1 MDRNTDMFSNLPS
14 SLLIII
20 ASFLSFKEAA
30 RTCILSKQ
38 WLNIWREVE
47 NVDFDENNFVKLD
60 ESEEN
65 QKVQRED
72 FINFARQFIADHSQ
86 QVIKT
91 LGFRCSKPENF
102 LVDMQNI
109 VMFATSH
116 HATGLRL
123 DFSDP
128 TWREDAIMNH
138 EAVSELP
145 SYVYEHGQALESL
158 KLFSCRFDASK
169 FTNFSAIKSLS
180 LGWID
185 LNIGSILVILDSCPL
200 LETLRLKKCWNLEY
214 FEISKPGLR
223 LQNLV
228 LDKCD
233 LRHEWLAI
241 EGPSFQ
247 FFKYSGKV
255 GQFLLENQRDM
266 VEAELD
272 FGMQTQFEEVGAFLY
287 DLLQELFAARILTVC
302 SVFLQIVPSG
312 DEPLGLQAPLDVRK
326 LILKTALH
334 SNEYCGIKFMLRS
347 CPRLETLT
355 IDIGP
360 AKIFPDYEPPYPFD
374 PEEIWSRNF
383 QVEFCVIET
392 LRVVNVK
399 GFKGTRNELYLL
411 RYLLHF
417 GRAMEELNLYASNEG
432 GDNGENREFYMGR
445 AQIVLGFYKASRN
458 VSISVL

>member
-30 RTCILSKQ
+30 RTCILSKK

-60 ESEEN
+60 ESEKN
-65 QKVQRED
+65 QKVQREV
-72 FINFARQFIADHSQ
+72 FINFARQFIANHSQ

-91 LGFRCSKPENF
+91 LGLRCSKPGNF

-109 VMFATSH
+109 VKFATSH
-116 HATGLRL
+116 NATGLRL

-138 EAVSELP
+138 EAVFELP
-145 SYVYEHGQALESL
+145 SHVYEHGQALESL

-180 LGWID
+180 LGWINI
-185 LNIGSILVILDSCPL
+185 NIGSILVILESCPL

-214 FEISKPGLR
+214 FEVSKPGLR

-233 LRHEWLAI
+233 FRHEWLLI
-241 EGPSFQ
+241 EGPRFQ

-272 FGMQTQFEEVGAFLY
+272 FGMQTEFEEVGALLY

-302 SVFLQIVPSG
+302 SVFLQIIPSG
-312 DEPLGLQAPLDVRK
+312 DEPLGLQAPLEVRN

-360 AKIFPDYEPPYPFD
+360 ARIFPDYEPPYPFD
-374 PEEIWSRNF
+374 PEKLWSRNF
-383 QVEFCVIET
+383 QVEFCVSGT

-399 GFKGTRNELYLL
+399 GFKGTRNELYVL

-417 GRAMEELNLYASNEG
+417 GRAMEELNLYASNED